1 MKMNTRIN
9 CAKKVLTY
17 GLFIAVLTGLSF
29 AINQIGFVEN
39 GNMVLA
45 QQQTQQEEI
54 QQVNQTSV
62 AHNAIGHESHQ
73 VIIFQDS
80 SDGVKYSGTV
90 TFNLSQPADVISFEE
105 VTEDPMNA
113 TKKIWEVG
121 DKKFVPNTL
130 LKNVT
135 NGSVTFNGSGILAH
149 STLSDIYTGSFTVND
164 TITSNP

>member
-1 MKMNTRIN
+1 MKMKTRIN
-9 CAKKVLTY
+9 SAKKVLVY
-17 GLFIAVLTGLSF
+17 GLFIAVWTGLSF

-39 GNMVLA
+39 GNVVSA
-45 QQQTQQEEI
+45 QQPQQQEEI

-90 TFNLSQPADVISFEE
+90 NFNLSKPADVISFEE
-105 VTEDPMNA
+105 VTEDPTNA
-113 TKKIWEVG
+113 TNKIWEVG

-135 NGSVTFNGSGILAH
+135 TGYVTFNGSGILAH
-149 STLSDIYTGSFTVND
+149 STLGDIYAGSFTVNE

>member
-1 MKMNTRIN
+1 MNTRIN
-9 CAKKVLTY
+9 CAKKVISY
-17 GLFIAVLTGLSF
+17 SLFIAVLTGLSF
-29 AINQIGFVEN
+29 GINQIGFVDN
-39 GNMVLA
+39 GNMVSA
-45 QQQTQQEEI
+45 QQEQEEDGI

-73 VIIFQDS
+73 VIIFQNS
-80 SDGVKYSGTV
+80 SDGVTYSGTV
-90 TFNLSQPADVISFEE
+90 TFNLSKPADVISFEE
-105 VTEDPMNA
+105 VTEDPTNA

-149 STLSDIYTGSFTVND
+149 STHSDIYTGSFTVND
-164 TITSNP
+164 SITSNP